1 MIVFCR
7 LQISLL
13 SFSTN
18 FVIPCFKTHWSL
30 ISVDPGT
37 IQSPILYAIYVSPLF
52 DLLKLANFADDNF
65 IIKWSNSMMN
75 LIRDIEND
83 LKIMIKWL
91 KD

>member
-37 IQSPILYAIYVSPLF
+37 IQSPTLYAIYVSPLF
-52 DLLKLANFADDNF
+52 DLLKVIHFADDNF
-65 IIKWSNSMMN
+65 IIRWSNSM
-75 LIRDIEND
+75 IRDMEND
-83 LKIMIKWL
+83 RSTVAQMVERLS
-91 KD
+91 